1 MYCAECAFSLPA
13 GAKFCPRCSKRNVL
27 TETAPAS
34 VLGAASP
41 EDEETRPAPETGT
54 DADGNASVASN
65 GPGTPHRFVW
75 ETLEPESPPSYPA
88 DSESSGAQEPKPR
101 QQYANAGSI
110 TFGAAALICLVLGA
124 IQGFIPIF
132 LIEGAAFGGLAWL
145 CAARWPLTL
154 LLHSI
159 VFVSS
164 LILAVL
170 VGVTLDQDTFGP
182 RYRYLSQGSVQYR
195 VDEKAGRTDRLGNGG
210 WFPVAFDREAEEVPA
225 NGPLTHFELTNGEWV
240 PLSSGSMGGQVCL
253 LASNPSDY
261 IVDRITISVKILKQA
276 GASTGKDDALDQY
289 LSGWG
294 GQQVVLKSYG
304 GGFIG
309 AGETRLACGPA
320 PRDLAADETWN
331 FAVSNAY
338 GWKR

>member
-1 MYCAECAFSLPA
+1 M
-13 GAKFCPRCSKRNVL
+13 
-27 TETAPAS
+27 
-34 VLGAASP
+34 
-41 EDEETRPAPETGT
+41 
-54 DADGNASVASN
+54 
-65 GPGTPHRFVW
+65 
-75 ETLEPESPPSYPA
+75 
-88 DSESSGAQEPKPR
+88 
-101 QQYANAGSI
+101 
-110 TFGAAALICLVLGA
+110 VLGA

-132 LIEGAAFGGLAWL
+132 LIEGVAFGGLAWL
-145 CAARWPLTL
+145 CAARWPLSP

-195 VDEKAGRTDRLGNGG
+195 VDEKTGRTDRLGNGG

-225 NGPLTHFELTNGEWV
+225 NGSLTRIELTNGEWV

-253 LASNPSDY
+253 LAKNSSGY
-261 IVDRITISVKILKQA
+261 ILDRITISVKILKQA
-276 GASTGKDDALDQY
+276 GASEGKDDALDQY

-304 GGFIG
+304 GGFIA

>member
-27 TETAPAS
+27 AETTPGTAPE
-34 VLGAASP
+34 GASP
-41 EDEETRPAPETGT
+41 QDEEAKPAPKT
-54 DADGNASVASN
+54 DTDLDGSASVASDE
-65 GPGTPHRFVW
+65 PGTPHRFVW
-75 ETLEPESPPSYPA
+75 EALEPESPPPPPA
-88 DSESSGAQEPKPR
+88 PSESAGAEGPKPR
-101 QQYANAGSI
+101 LRYANAGSI
-110 TFGAAALICLVLGA
+110 TLGAFALVCLVVGA
-124 IQGFIPIF
+124 IQGFIPIL
-132 LIEGAAFGGLAWL
+132 LIEGVAFGGLAWL
-145 CAARWPLTL
+145 CAARWPLTP

-159 VFVSS
+159 VLVSS
-164 LILAVL
+164 LLLAVL
-170 VGVTLDQDTFGP
+170 VGVTLDQDAFGP

-210 WFPVAFDREAEEVPA
+210 WFAVAFDREAEEVPA
-225 NGPLTHFELTNGEWV
+225 NGPLTQIELTNGEWV
-240 PLSSGSMGGQVCL
+240 PVSSGSMGGQVCL
-253 LASNPSDY
+253 LAKNSSDY
-261 IVDRITISVKILKQA
+261 IVDRITISVKILKRA
-276 GASTGKDDALDQY
+276 GASAGKDDALDQY
-289 LSGWG
+289 LSGW

-309 AGETRLACGPA
+309 ARETRLACGPV